1 MTDHDLPRA
10 FCLVKCFFVSRS
22 QESFRPLACISS
34 CVKVKRLD
42 GVFFAVLE
50 GEKCIVKV
58 FVCDSDGERRWALVR
73 CIGM

>member
-10 FCLVKCFFVSRS
+10 FCLVKCFDVSRS

-42 GVFFAVLE
+42 GFFFAVLE
-50 GEKCIVKV
+50 GEECV
-58 FVCDSDGERRWALVR
+58 FEVYNSDSERRWALVR